1 MSGFTQQWRK
11 ILRNPS
17 VLGGIIIIS
26 ALLCLSIYAVL
37 AIPYSQAIGLW
48 RAKEG
53 IWDASPRNAQPVW
66 VNLFSARKLPETII
80 LDSSSNRQVK
90 KTVISD
96 GDINTIN
103 ISMPFNYNYD
113 DFPDEI
119 TLFFNS
125 KFNQLQPTVSVYWKT
140 PDGREIAL
148 GDRSLSGSQI
158 YKISQDQRLI
168 AALGS
173 RTSET
178 GLFANPASRALSV
191 EKGNYEIVIKG
202 LTFEKSADLDAK
214 LVIFGKVQGFAGTDD
229 LRRDLSIALL
239 WGAPVALAFGLL
251 GAIGSTVITL
261 FIAAAGVWYS
271 GWVDTVIQRLTELN
285 AILPSLPILILVA
298 TFYSR
303 SIVVMLLV
311 IILLGIF
318 SLGIKVYRSM
328 FMQVKTLPYIE
339 AARAYGASD
348 LRIIFRYMIPKVLP
362 VLIPQFV
369 LLIPS
374 MVFLEASLAFLG
386 LGDPILPTWGKVLND
401 AFQSGALYKGYYN
414 TVVLPSFLLILTG
427 LGFAMLGY
435 GLDRIFNPR
444 LRTE

>member
-1 MSGFTQQWRK
+1 MRGLARQCRQL
-11 ILRNPS
+11 LRFPS
-17 VLGGIIIIS
+17 VLGGAIIIV
-26 ALLCLSIYAVL
+26 ALIFFSIYAVV

-48 RAKEG
+48 QAKEG
-53 IWDASPRNAQPVW
+53 VWDNSPRNAQPVW
-66 VNLFSARKLPETII
+66 VNLFSSRKLPETII
-80 LDSSSNRQVK
+80 LDSSTSSRVR
-90 KTVISD
+90 KTVVSD
-96 GDINTIN
+96 GNINTVT

-113 DFPDEI
+113 AFPDEMA
-119 TLFFNS
+119 LFFNS
-125 KFNQLQPTVSVYWKT
+125 KFDRLQPTVSMTWT
-140 PDGREIAL
+140 TADGREINL
-148 GDRSLSGSQI
+148 GDRNLSTSQI

-168 AALGS
+168 TSLGS
-173 RTSET
+173 GTAET
-178 GLFANPASRALSV
+178 GLFADPASRGASV
-191 EKGNYEIVIKG
+191 QKGNYELIIKG
-202 LTFEKSADLDAK
+202 MTFEPSADLDAK
-214 LVIFGKVQGFAGTDD
+214 LVIYGKVQGFAGTDD
-229 LRRDLSIALL
+229 HRRDLSVALL

-261 FIAAAGVWYS
+261 FIAALGVWYE
-271 GWVDTVIQRLTELN
+271 GWVDSIIQRLTELN

-303 SIVVMLLV
+303 SIVVMLAV

-328 FMQVKTLPYIE
+328 FLQVKTLPYIE

-348 LRIIFRYMIPKVLP
+348 MRIIFRYMIPKVLP

-414 TVVLPSFLLILTG
+414 TVVLPSALLVLTG

-444 LRTE
+444 LRVE